1 MIAGARGLR
10 RVMRPGVLLV
20 VAVIVGVTAS
30 IEAQQPSFSAR
41 ADYVRVDVEVR
52 HNNAVVAGLTA
63 GDFEVLDNG
72 VPQRV
77 EIVAPSA
84 YSVSVVL
91 ALDMS
96 SSLDQK
102 ARAHLI
108 GAGTRVVDA
117 LKPGES
123 AALLTFNER
132 VTIRSTFTTD
142 VARLRELVAAPAP
155 SGDTALYDAAH
166 TAMLVG
172 TAAPG
177 RSIVILFSD
186 GDDTAS
192 LLTEDAIVETARR
205 TGSVVCVVTLGGEDT
220 PLQQLTSTTGG
231 IFLREKSLDRVAAR
245 FAELLQRFR
254 ERYLLSFA
262 PTGVDKPGWHK
273 LTVRVKGGGD
283 VRARTGYWGGS

>member
-1 MIAGARGLR
+1 MIAGR
-10 RVMRPGVLLV
+10 RRLCWLACAGVPI
-20 VAVIVGVTAS
+20 AVVGVVGLAAPIAT
-30 IEAQQPSFSAR
+30 QQPSFSTR

-52 HNNAVVAGLTA
+52 RNNAVVTGLTA
-63 GDFEVLDNG
+63 ADFEVLDND
-72 VPQRV
+72 VPQRL

-84 YSVSVVL
+84 FSVSVVL

-96 SSLDQK
+96 ASLDQK
-102 ARAHLI
+102 ARAHLT
-108 GAGTRVVDA
+108 GAGIRVVDA

-132 VTIRSTFTTD
+132 VAIRSTFTAD
-142 VARLRELVAAPAP
+142 AAKLRELVAAPAP

-192 LLTEDAIVETARR
+192 FLTEDAIVETARR
-205 TGSVVCVVTLGGEDT
+205 TGSVVCVVTLGGEDKL
-220 PLQQLTSTTGG
+220 LQQLTTTTGG
-231 IFLREKSLDRVAAR
+231 VFLREKSLDRVAAR
-245 FAELLQRFR
+245 FAEILERFR

-273 LTVRVKGGGD
+273 LTVRVKSGGD